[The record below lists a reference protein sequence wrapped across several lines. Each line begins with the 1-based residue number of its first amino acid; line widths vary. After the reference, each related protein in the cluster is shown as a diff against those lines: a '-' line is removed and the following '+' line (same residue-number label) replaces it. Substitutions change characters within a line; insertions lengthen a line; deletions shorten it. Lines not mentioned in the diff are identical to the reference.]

1 MKPAAPSSSRLAFRH
16 LLVVVLVTA
25 IFSMGMLL
33 YQIRIQYALG
43 IRAQNDI
50 LEMIEE
56 SYLPSVAA
64 GVFFFDDHQLQ
75 LLAQGIELHPY
86 VESVTILER
95 RSGVDVPIIVPGLFT
110 IGAFLVL
117 VSGGIDVS
125 FPALASLSVYVA
137 TILLINTGYTGGVWL
152 AFLLAILVGAI
163 LGAFNGVFVGVFR
176 LPTLIVT
183 LGSTYVFRGFMQG
196 ALNSKQQATIPVG
209 MREFGRSTLFT
220 ATNPVTGLTARMP
233 VAFLI
238 FLAILIAVAL
248 MLRYTMFGR
257 SIFSIGGSEVS
268 AHRAGYNVMLTKI
281 LIYVMVGIMASIAGV
296 IRVSM
301 MQQLHPTNMLGME
314 LRIIAGTVLGGTA
327 ITGGKGSLL
336 GAMMGSL
343 LIVIVVNSMILL
355 GIPTSWR
362 SVFTGALIIIGTG
375 VSAWQVV
382 DRYRGKKTKRAK
394 AQPVEAGA

>member
-1 MKPAAPSSSRLAFRH
+1 VNDRLKRKLKRLSRRNEPYLF
-16 LLVVVLVTA
+16 LVL
-25 IFSMGMLL
+25 I
-33 YQIRIQYALG
+33 ALG
-43 IRAQNDI
+43 A
-50 LEMIEE
+50 LIE
-56 SYLPSVAA
+56 Y
-64 GVFFFDDHQLQ
+64 
-75 LLAQGIELHPY
+75 
-86 VESVTILER
+86 
-95 RSGVDVPIIVPGLFT
+95 RSGQFLTANNLVNLASAFIVPGLFT

-125 FPALASLSVYVA
+125 FPALASLSVYISTVFLI
-137 TILLINTGYTGGVWL
+137 TIEYTGGAWL
-152 AFLLAILVGAI
+152 AFLLAIVVGAL

-196 ALNSKQQATIPVG
+196 VLNSVQWATIPRG
-209 MREFGRSTLFT
+209 MRDFGQAELFT
-220 ATNPVTGLTARMP
+220 ATNPVTGLTARLP
-233 VAFLI
+233 VLFLV
-238 FLAILIAVAL
+238 FLFILILVSL

-257 SIFSIGGSEVS
+257 SIYSIGGSEIS
-268 AHRAGYNVMLTKI
+268 AHRAGYNVVRTKMM
-281 LIYVMVGIMASIAGV
+281 IYIIVGIIASIAGV

-327 ITGGKGSLL
+327 ITGGKGSLF
-336 GAMMGSL
+336 GAMIGSL

-375 VSAWQVV
+375 VSARQVV
-382 DRYRGKKTKRAK
+382 DRYRGKRVRVRKQEPAEGRA
-394 AQPVEAGA
+394 

>member
-1 MKPAAPSSSRLAFRH
+1 MKRKLKRVSRRNEPYLFLVIIALA
-16 LLVVVLVTA
+16 LL
-25 IFSMGMLL
+25 
-33 YQIRIQYALG
+33 
-43 IRAQNDI
+43 
-50 LEMIEE
+50 IE
-56 SYLPSVAA
+56 Y
-64 GVFFFDDHQLQ
+64 
-75 LLAQGIELHPY
+75 
-86 VESVTILER
+86 
-95 RSGVDVPIIVPGLFT
+95 RSGQFFTANNIVSLASAFIVPGLFT

-125 FPALASLSVYVA
+125 FPALASLSVYVS
-137 TILLINTGYTGGVWL
+137 TVTLINNNYTGGVWL
-152 AFLLAILVGAI
+152 AFLLAILAGAI
-163 LGAFNGVFVGVFR
+163 LGAFNGLFIGVFR

-196 ALNSKQQATIPVG
+196 ALNSVQWATIPRG
-209 MREFGRSTLFT
+209 MAEFGRMALFT
-220 ATNPVTGLTARMP
+220 ATNPVTGLRARMP

-238 FLAILIAVAL
+238 FLFILILVAL

-257 SIFSIGGSEVS
+257 SIYGIGGSEVS
-268 AHRAGYNVMLTKI
+268 AHRAGYNVMLTRV
-281 LIYVMVGIMASIAGV
+281 LIYVMVGIIASIAAV

-314 LRIIAGTVLGGTA
+314 LRIIAGTVLGGTI
-327 ITGGKGSLL
+327 ITGGKGTLL

-375 VSAWQVV
+375 VSARQAV
-382 DRYRGKKTKRAK
+382 DHYRGKRGRVTEQLASEKG
-394 AQPVEAGA
+394 AG

>member
-1 MKPAAPSSSRLAFRH
+1 VDERLNRKLRRLSRRNEPYLFLVLIALAAL
-16 LLVVVLVTA
+16 
-25 IFSMGMLL
+25 
-33 YQIRIQYALG
+33 
-43 IRAQNDI
+43 
-50 LEMIEE
+50 IE
-56 SYLPSVAA
+56 Y
-64 GVFFFDDHQLQ
+64 
-75 LLAQGIELHPY
+75 
-86 VESVTILER
+86 
-95 RSGVDVPIIVPGLFT
+95 RSGQFLTANNLVSLASAFIVPGLFT
-110 IGAFLVL
+110 IGAFMVI

-125 FPALASLSVYVA
+125 FPALASLSVYVS
-137 TILLINTGYTGGVWL
+137 TMFLLNTGYAGGPWI
-152 AFLLAILVGAI
+152 AFLLAIVVGAV
-163 LGAFNGVFVGVFR
+163 LGAFNGLFVGVFR

-196 ALNSKQQATIPVG
+196 ALNSKQQATIPEG
-209 MREFGRSTLFT
+209 MRLFGRAELFT

-238 FLAILIAVAL
+238 FLGILIVVSL

-268 AHRAGYNVMLTKI
+268 SHRAGYNVMATKI
-281 LIYVMVGIMASIAGV
+281 LIYVIVGIIASIAGV

-375 VSAWQVV
+375 VSARQVV
-382 DRYRGKKTKRAK
+382 DRYRGRKASHSSGELTEGRA
-394 AQPVEAGA
+394 